1 VLVAYGGKDMGA
13 VALDMGVVIA
23 DTLQLPLSILT
34 VERDERR
41 REEIQHRAKQH
52 QPQLGN
58 RASFEHD
65 TGEPA
70 AAILRR
76 AVPDTLAIMGAYGHS
91 RLYRMVLG
99 SVTEQVMRAAS
110 GPLLLSRK

>member
-13 VALDMGVVIA
+13 LALEMAVVIA
-23 DTLQLPLSILT
+23 DTLRLHLAILT
-34 VERDERR
+34 VERDDRR
-41 REEIQHRAKQH
+41 REEIRQRATQHEPK
-52 QPQLGN
+52 LGN

-76 AVPDTLAIMGAYGHS
+76 AGPDTLLVMGAYGHS

-99 SVTEQVMRAAS
+99 STTEQVIHACE